1 MRGFKT
7 FLAAGALSL
16 IAGSALA
23 APITGKIGFG
33 GSASPV
39 DVNGDPLLDFN
50 GAVGIDVENDLAQ
63 VLLGSTDGSFS
74 AVPAGTLVTFNDFTF
89 DPAVVPVAPLWSL
102 TAGPTTFSFDLES
115 ITVLPSS
122 DDNFINLAGS
132 GTLMGTGFD
141 DTEATWS
148 FSGNTT
154 TNDTEFVFSADNT
167 VTQAPEPATLLL
179 IGTGLLAAGGIAM
192 RRRGATGARRF

>member
-7 FLAAGALSL
+7 IIAAGALAL
-16 IAGSALA
+16 IAGPAFA

-33 GSASPV
+33 GNASPV
-39 DVNGDPLLDFN
+39 DVNGDPLLNFD
-50 GAVGIDVENDLAQ
+50 GAVGIDVESNLAL

-74 AVPAGTLVTFNDFTF
+74 AVPAGTLATFNDFTF
-89 DPAVVPVAPLWSL
+89 DPAVVPVKPLWSL
-102 TAGPTTFSFDLES
+102 NSGSISFSFDLTS
-115 ITVLPSS
+115 ITVLPSPG
-122 DDNFINLAGS
+122 DNFITLSGS

-141 DTEATWS
+141 DTEASWS

-167 VTQAPEPATLLL
+167 VPQAQVPEPATLLL
-179 IGTGLLAAGGIAM
+179 IGTGLLAAGGMAM
-192 RRRGATGARRF
+192 RRRAAA